1 MDREVPRVMMIYDIM
16 DKPGMLVN
24 FGMDVQKIVMT
35 VFWEG
40 CCVTILS
47 ATN

>member
-24 FGMDVQKIVMT
+24 FGMDVQKIVDS
-35 VFWEG
+35 
-40 CCVTILS
+40 ILGGLLCD
-47 ATN
+47 NPFRY